1 MLRAIF
7 GIISYY
13 SLQRMSTDAEDEQLS
28 ANGVPE
34 LTPLGKRIELL
45 RLDRR
50 MSKRVL
56 AQRAGTSRQQL
67 WRVMTGKSELTSSLC
82 ARLSEVLET
91 DSRLL
96 RDAGRDYVD
105 GDSPSVLRSL
115 FRNSGSSAP
124 RPETHVNDAPA
135 SGNSPGQFCQT
146 LEDYVSSPSGLER
159 TFGTLP
165 NTDDGRRLKR
175 VLLDTIEDIAI
186 ARSLK
191 LPQAIFDLRRAVVNA
206 DD

>member
-1 MLRAIF
+1 
-7 GIISYY
+7 
-13 SLQRMSTDAEDEQLS
+13 MSTDAEDEQLV

-34 LTPLGKRIELL
+34 LTPLGKRLELL
-45 RLDRR
+45 RLERR

-82 ARLSEVLET
+82 ARLSEVLEA

-96 RDAGRDYVD
+96 RDVSRHSIDGEGPTPKRD
-105 GDSPSVLRSL
+105 
-115 FRNSGSSAP
+115 FR
-124 RPETHVNDAPA
+124 RDALEWVPA
-135 SGNSPGQFCQT
+135 SVTVTGAERDRDGAPDRFCET
-146 LEDYVSSPSGLER
+146 LEEYVSSPSGLER
-159 TFGTLP
+159 TFATLP

-206 DD
+206 DE

>member
-1 MLRAIF
+1 
-7 GIISYY
+7 
-13 SLQRMSTDAEDEQLS
+13 MSTDAEDEQLV

-45 RLDRR
+45 RLERR

-96 RDAGRDYVD
+96 RDASRHAFDGNGPLEADLRRD
-105 GDSPSVLRSL
+105 GAE
-115 FRNSGSSAP
+115 SALAS
-124 RPETHVNDAPA
+124 ETVTRGTADRDDTSAR
-135 SGNSPGQFCQT
+135 FCET
-146 LEDYVSSPSGLER
+146 LEDYVSSPLGLER

>member
-1 MLRAIF
+1 
-7 GIISYY
+7 
-13 SLQRMSTDAEDEQLS
+13 MSTDAEDDELIADG

-34 LTPLGKRIELL
+34 LTPLGKRIEML
-45 RLDRR
+45 RLERR

-91 DSRLL
+91 DSRVL
-96 RDAGRDYVD
+96 RDASRYAGD
-105 GDSPSVLRSL
+105 GASAAAAHGTGNARLGTIIPRSDGANGEGPGER
-115 FRNSGSSAP
+115 FC
-124 RPETHVNDAPA
+124 ETLD
-135 SGNSPGQFCQT
+135 
-146 LEDYVSSPSGLER
+146 DYVSSAAGLER
-159 TFGTLP
+159 TFDTLP
-165 NTDDGRRLKR
+165 STEDGRRLKR
-175 VLLDTIEDIAI
+175 VILDAIEDIAV

-191 LPQAIFDLRRAVVNA
+191 LPQAIFDLRRAVVNG

>member
-1 MLRAIF
+1 
-7 GIISYY
+7 
-13 SLQRMSTDAEDEQLS
+13 MSTNAEDEQLV

-45 RLDRR
+45 RIERR

-96 RDAGRDYVD
+96 RDVSRHSIDGEGPTRKRD
-105 GDSPSVLRSL
+105 
-115 FRNSGSSAP
+115 FR
-124 RPETHVNDAPA
+124 RDALEWGPA
-135 SGNSPGQFCQT
+135 SGTVTSDGRDRDGASDRFCET

-206 DD
+206 DE

>member
-1 MLRAIF
+1 
-7 GIISYY
+7 
-13 SLQRMSTDAEDEQLS
+13 
-28 ANGVPE
+28 
-34 LTPLGKRIELL
+34 
-45 RLDRR
+45 

-96 RDAGRDYVD
+96 RDASRHSFD
-105 GDSPSVLRSL
+105 GEALTLQQGLRRGAL
-115 FRNSGSSAP
+115 WSAP
-124 RPETHVNDAPA
+124 TTETVANGRPVPDEA
-135 SGNSPGQFCQT
+135 SDQFCET

>member
-1 MLRAIF
+1 
-7 GIISYY
+7 
-13 SLQRMSTDAEDEQLS
+13 MSTDADDELV

-45 RLDRR
+45 RLERR

-91 DSRLL
+91 DSR
-96 RDAGRDYVD
+96 
-105 GDSPSVLRSL
+105 VLRGATR
-115 FRNSGSSAP
+115 FDADDAQHRSSAAALSTTP
-124 RPETHVNDAPA
+124 RQAGATARSNGDGGESAEH
-135 SGNSPGQFCQT
+135 FCQT
-146 LEDYVSSPSGLER
+146 LEDYLSSPSGLER
-159 TFGTLP
+159 TFDTLP
-165 NTDDGRRLKR
+165 PTDDGRRLKR
-175 VLLDTIEDIAI
+175 VLLDAIEDIAMS
-186 ARSLK
+186 RSLK

-206 DD
+206 DDQ

>member
-1 MLRAIF
+1 
-7 GIISYY
+7 
-13 SLQRMSTDAEDEQLS
+13 MSTDAEDEQLV

-34 LTPLGKRIELL
+34 LTPLGTRIELL
-45 RLDRR
+45 RMARR

-67 WRVMTGKSELTSSLC
+67 WRVMTGKSELTTSLC
-82 ARLSEVLET
+82 ARLAEVLET

-96 RDAGRDYVD
+96 RDASRPSTDGEFAATRRTASRELTAAWQVGSAVDAAQSAGR
-105 GDSPSVLRSL
+105 
-115 FRNSGSSAP
+115 
-124 RPETHVNDAPA
+124 
-135 SGNSPGQFCQT
+135 FCET
-146 LEDYVSSPSGLER
+146 LEEYVSSPSGLER

>member
-1 MLRAIF
+1 
-7 GIISYY
+7 
-13 SLQRMSTDAEDEQLS
+13 MSTDAEDEQLV

-45 RLDRR
+45 RLERR
-50 MSKRVL
+50 LSKRVL

-96 RDAGRDYVD
+96 HDVSRHLFDHDGPTVKQSLPRDTGR
-105 GDSPSVLRSL
+105 
-115 FRNSGSSAP
+115 AP
-124 RPETHVNDAPA
+124 GLDT
-135 SGNSPGQFCQT
+135 SGNNGSEERLEGGPAAQFCRT
-146 LEDYVSSPSGLER
+146 LEDYVSSTAGIER
-159 TFGTLP
+159 TFETLP